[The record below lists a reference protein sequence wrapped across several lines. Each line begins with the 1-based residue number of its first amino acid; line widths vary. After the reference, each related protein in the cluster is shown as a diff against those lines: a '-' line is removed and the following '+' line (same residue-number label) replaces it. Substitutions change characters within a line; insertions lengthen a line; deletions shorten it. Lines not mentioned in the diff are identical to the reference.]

1 MIAGVR
7 LKKCIGVSVYRAV
20 LTSSPF
26 SAITGISATS
36 RTRGGDTAE
45 PSNRVQQHCLD
56 TPMRPHAA
64 TPVHFF
70 TRTAAI
76 ITLLL
81 YLAFPAFN
89 CLAEPKGLEAAIERA
104 NRTLNQGKL
113 NEAEKQVDAAQKL
126 YPDKPEVWNLRGA
139 IFLKQRRLDDAAE
152 QFAKALQLDPK
163 FYGAKFNLAQVFLL
177 QNKFEDAQTR
187 FQELQT
193 VDPKSELLQFK
204 VVLCTVLKGQ
214 ADRTSML
221 IDTMTFPGETPA
233 YYYARAAA
241 LLKKGQQMG
250 ARQYL
255 ANARKYYPDLQCA
268 FFDQEL
274 KQVGLL
280 TPAAKLSPTP
290 AAKP

>member
-1 MIAGVR
+1 MPVIAENGDD
-7 LKKCIGVSVYRAV
+7 I
-20 LTSSPF
+20 
-26 SAITGISATS
+26 
-36 RTRGGDTAE
+36 RTRRHA
-45 PSNRVQQHCLD
+45 D
-56 TPMRPHAA
+56 TPI
-64 TPVHFF
+64 HFI
-70 TRTAAI
+70 A
-76 ITLLL
+76 LLL

-89 CLAEPKGLEAAIERA
+89 GLAESKGLEAAVERA

-177 QNKFEDAQTR
+177 QNKFDDAQTR
-187 FQELQT
+187 FQELQA

-204 VVLCTVLKGQ
+204 IVLCMVLKGQ
-214 ADRTSML
+214 ADQASTL

-241 LLKKGQQMG
+241 LLKRGQQKE
-250 ARQYL
+250 ARQYV
-255 ANARKYYPDLQCA
+255 ANARKYYPDAQCG

-274 KQVGLL
+274 KQVGLM
-280 TPAAKLSPTP
+280 TTAPKLSPTP

>member
-1 MIAGVR
+1 MYR
-7 LKKCIGVSVYRAV
+7 RIGVWACGRARI
-20 LTSSPF
+20 LSPF
-26 SAITGISATS
+26 PVVSGISAKS
-36 RTRGGDTAE
+36 RTRAGDRAR
-45 PSNRVQQHCLD
+45 PSDRDRQHCLD
-56 TPMRPHAA
+56 TSTRPRAD
-64 TPVHFF
+64 TPIHFL
-70 TRTAAI
+70 TRTPAI
-76 ITLLL
+76 IALLL

-89 CLAEPKGLEAAIERA
+89 GLAEPKGLEAAIERA

-113 NEAEKQVDAAQKL
+113 DEAEKQVDAAQKL

-152 QFAKALQLDPK
+152 QFSKALQLDPK

-177 QNKFEDAQTR
+177 QNKFDDAQTR

-204 VVLCTVLKGQ
+204 IVLCTVLKGQ
-214 ADRTSML
+214 ADQASTL

-241 LLKKGQQMG
+241 LLKRSQQKE

-255 ANARKYYPDLQCA
+255 ANARKYYPDAQCA